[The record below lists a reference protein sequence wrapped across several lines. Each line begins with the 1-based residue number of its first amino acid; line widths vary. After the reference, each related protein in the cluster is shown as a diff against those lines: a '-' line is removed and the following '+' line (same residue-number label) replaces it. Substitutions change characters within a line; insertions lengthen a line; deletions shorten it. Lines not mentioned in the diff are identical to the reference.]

1 MNPSCKNKAR
11 GFTLL
16 EVLVALTV
24 IALALGSIIKVVG
37 SGAANASYLRDKT
50 FAHWIAANRL
60 AQMQTKINPWPSKGG
75 DEGTAEMAGRE
86 WFWTS
91 EVLDTPNPEIRK
103 VNIMVRM
110 EDDEDVSPVSTL
122 TGFFTKPPSNTSSF
136 SQPRSPSTGQPGGP
150 STGSGS
156 TGTGL

>member
-1 MNPSCKNKAR
+1 MRSAR

-50 FAHWIAANRL
+50 FAHWVASNRL
-60 AQMQTKINPWPSKGG
+60 AQMQLKDDPWPSRGG
-75 DEGTAEMAGRE
+75 DEGEVEMAGRE

-91 EVLDTPNPEIRK
+91 EVSNTPDPDMRRVDIT
-103 VNIMVRM
+103 VRLE
-110 EDDEDVSPVSTL
+110 EDDEGPSVSVL
-122 TGFFTKPPSNTSSF
+122 TGFIAKL
-136 SQPRSPSTGQPGGP
+136 PRGAGGNIVPTPNSPGL
-150 STGSGS
+150 GSGEGS
-156 TGTGL
+156 P